1 MKTDRVLLDR
11 AGEADLAYVM
21 ATERGVG
28 YDQFVG
34 RWDAARHRAALADG
48 RHAYFIARDGTDP
61 GADPVGFAILRD
73 WASPEQVTLLKRIAV
88 GRPGVGHGRAML
100 ERLVERV
107 FRDTAAHRLWLG
119 VFPDNVRARRA
130 YERAG
135 FRAEG
140 VARGSAFF
148 GGVHRDELVMAIL
161 RPDWEARVTVAAP
174 GGSPPE

>member
-1 MKTDRVLLDR
+1 MSTDRVRLDR

-21 ATERGVG
+21 ATERSVG
-28 YDQFVG
+28 YDQLVG
-34 RWDAARHRAALADG
+34 RWDEARHRAALTDG
-48 RHAYFIARDGTDP
+48 RHAYFIARDG
-61 GADPVGFAILRD
+61 ADPIGFAILRD

-100 ERLVERV
+100 ERLIERV
-107 FRDTAAHRLWLG
+107 FRDTTAHRIWLG
-119 VFPDNVRARRA
+119 VFPDNVRARQA

-161 RPDWEARVTVAAP
+161 RPDWEARGATAGATP
-174 GGSPPE
+174 TG